1 MLPRSCSPIDCEI
14 TLSLSQNCAARGTE
28 ILARVAVE
36 GDDQS
41 VNSTG
46 SQTTNVRTCLPARSA
61 KMWSTAEAPCRH
73 TGQVGDKSSR
83 TRTSAFAALKLFLIS
98 ATLWAVRFWSGAWP
112 EGVWL
117 PPYK

>member
-14 TLSLSQNCAARGTE
+14 TLPLSQNCAARVTE
-28 ILARVAVE
+28 ILAKVAVE

-46 SQTTNVRTCLPARSA
+46 SQTTKVRTCLPARLP
-61 KMWSTAEAPCRH
+61 KMWSNAEAPCRH

-83 TRTSAFAALKLFLIS
+83 TRTPSFAVLKSFLIS
-98 ATLWAVRFWSGAWP
+98 TTFCAVTFCSGGWP

-117 PPYK
+117 PPNR